1 MRGFLFAVEF
11 AHAYFCF
18 MGKALDRLKKSVSMK
33 STVRSVELPD
43 GSQFEFWM
51 TPLTL
56 AERTRAQKQAKSDDA
71 TDFALQLLVTKA
83 RDENGRP
90 LFTVGELAELR
101 NELPAS
107 VVEALMLQLIGE
119 SEKEEDEMVDMK
131 SAEDGVS
138 EGQPT
143 SSGTR
148 RGRAPRQDSK

>member
-1 MRGFLFAVEF
+1 
-11 AHAYFCF
+11 
-18 MGKALDRLKKSVSMK
+18 MK
-33 STVRSVELPD
+33 PARRSVELPD
-43 GSQFEFWM
+43 GSEFEFWM

-83 RDENGRP
+83 RDENSRP

-119 SEKEEDEMVDMK
+119 VEEEEEEIDLK
-131 SAEDGVS
+131 SAEDGAE
-138 EGQPT
+138 EGQPAT
-143 SSGTR
+143 SGTR
-148 RGRAPRQDSK
+148 RRRKAGQDA

>member
-1 MRGFLFAVEF
+1 
-11 AHAYFCF
+11 

-33 STVRSVELPD
+33 PARRAVDLPD
-43 GSQFEFWM
+43 GSEFEFWM

-83 RDENGRP
+83 RDENNRP
-90 LFTVGELAELR
+90 LFNVGELAELR

-107 VVEALMLQLIGE
+107 VVEALMLQLVGE
-119 SEKEEDEMVDMK
+119 VEVEEEEVDLK
-131 SAEDGVS
+131 SPESGVE
-138 EGQPT
+138 EGQPA

-148 RGRAPRQDSK
+148 RRRKAGQDAE

>member
-1 MRGFLFAVEF
+1 
-11 AHAYFCF
+11 

-33 STVRSVELPD
+33 PQRRSVELPD
-43 GSQFEFWM
+43 GSEFEFYM

-83 RDENGRP
+83 RDENSRS

-101 NELPAS
+101 NELPAN

-119 SEKEEDEMVDMK
+119 PEEEEDEAVDMK
-131 SAEDGVS
+131 STEDGS
-138 EGQPT
+138 EEGQPAA
-143 SSGTR
+143 SGTR
-148 RGRAPRQDSK
+148 RRRKTGENS

>member
-1 MRGFLFAVEF
+1 
-11 AHAYFCF
+11 

-33 STVRSVELPD
+33 PARRAVELPD
-43 GSQFEFWM
+43 GSEFEFWM

-83 RDENGRP
+83 KDENNRA
-90 LFTVGELAELR
+90 LFNVGELAEMR

-119 SEKEEDEMVDMK
+119 VEEEEEEVDLK
-131 SAEDGVS
+131 SAEDGA
-138 EGQPT
+138 EQGQPA

-148 RGRAPRQDSK
+148 RRRKTGQDAE